1 MYVYFSLIVALVA
14 LSWPAMAQTC
24 GQRADFVDRLEIEY
38 GEVQILSGITSSGSL
53 MELFASARKDNSWS
67 LVITL
72 PGGRSCMM
80 SVGKNLNLKQEP
92 FSVDPKPG
100 QTYF

>member
-1 MYVYFSLIVALVA
+1 MYVYFSLIVALVVF
-14 LSWPAMAQTC
+14 SWPAMAQTC
-24 GQRADFVDRLEIEY
+24 GQRADFAERLEIEY

-67 LVITL
+67 LVFTL

-80 SVGKNLNLKQEP
+80 SVGKYLNLKQEP